1 MQRQM
6 LCCFTDYVALQ
17 MRMTL
22 FHSRMKIITTPKIEP
37 LSPKPS
43 AFAVLS
49 IPEFRWLFLG
59 NIAFFFAMQGQLL
72 TRTILAWD
80 LTGLA
85 QSLAYINLIVAVPM
99 IFASMIGGAITDRVE
114 RRQLIIIGQCL
125 ITGNEIFI
133 LSLLLLGELEFWH
146 LLCTAF
152 VAGCAF
158 PFIMPARMAITVN
171 VVGPDRIQSAMAISS
186 GAMNLSRVAGPAM
199 MGIIISQYSVVA
211 AYIVSTLLY
220 GAAVFCMLF
229 VKRNTAIQP
238 EGGKKPLLADII
250 YGFQYIRQNKPVMV
264 CLLFGLVPM
273 FLAMPFQNLLVML
286 VEQNWQV
293 GESGLGILMG
303 AGGVGGVLGSIW
315 IARRGDKSERL
326 RLMIVTVIGFALF
339 LAVFTQTSIFYLAL
353 IPLVLANLCAS
364 AFQTV
369 NNATVQILVDDN
381 VRGRMSSFM
390 MMSFG
395 LTPLGVF
402 PMAIAADHFGAAY
415 AIFGACIALVLITA
429 GFLGFSKT
437 LRTIDGTVKI
447 AMDKD
452 RVKPASGPLTDRA
465 P

>member
-1 MQRQM
+1 M
-6 LCCFTDYVALQ
+6 
-17 MRMTL
+17 
-22 FHSRMKIITTPKIEP
+22 
-37 LSPKPS
+37 
-43 AFAVLS
+43 
-49 IPEFRWLFLG
+49 
-59 NIAFFFAMQGQLL
+59 L
-72 TRTILAWD
+72 TRTILAWN
-80 LTGLA
+80 LTGSA

-125 ITGNEIFI
+125 ITGNELFI
-133 LSLLLLGELEFWH
+133 LGLLLLDELEFWH

-171 VVGPDRIQSAMAISS
+171 VVGPERIQSAMAISS

-199 MGIIISQYSVVA
+199 AGIIIAQFSVVA
-211 AYIVSTLLY
+211 AYIVSSLLY
-220 GAAVFCMLF
+220 GSAVFCMLF
-229 VKRNTAIQP
+229 VKRNTAVQP
-238 EGGKKPLLADII
+238 EGGKKPLLADIV
-250 YGFQYIRQNKPVMV
+250 YGFQYIKRNKPVMV

-286 VEQNWQV
+286 VEQSWQT
-293 GESGLGILMG
+293 GETGLGILMG

-326 RLMIVTVIGFALF
+326 RLMIVTVIGFAVL

-353 IPLVLANLCAS
+353 LPLVLANLCAS

-369 NNATVQILVDDN
+369 NNATVQILVDDS

-402 PMAIAADHFGAAY
+402 PMAVAADHFGAAN
-415 AIFGACIALVLITA
+415 AILGACIALVIITA
-429 GFLGFSKT
+429 AFLGLSKT
-437 LRTIDGTVKI
+437 LRTIDSTVEDAMAKI
-447 AMDKD
+447 KA
-452 RVKPASGPLTDRA
+452 KPASA
-465 P
+465 

>member
-1 MQRQM
+1 
-6 LCCFTDYVALQ
+6 
-17 MRMTL
+17 L
-22 FHSRMKIITTPKIEP
+22 F
-37 LSPKPS
+37 
-43 AFAVLS
+43 F
-49 IPEFRWLFLG
+49 G
-59 NIAFFFAMQGQLL
+59 NVGFFFAMNGQIL

-85 QSLAYINLIVAVPM
+85 QSLAYINLVVAVPM
-99 IFASMIGGAITDRVE
+99 IFVSMIGGAITDRVE
-114 RRQLIIIGQCL
+114 RRRLIIIGQCL
-125 ITGNEIFI
+125 ITANELFI
-133 LSLLLLGELEFWH
+133 LSLLVLGKLEFWH

-171 VVGPDRIQSAMAISS
+171 VVGPARIQSAMAISS

-199 MGIIISQYSVVA
+199 AGIIISQFSIVA

-220 GAAVFCMLF
+220 AFAVFCMLF

-238 EGGKKPLLADII
+238 EGGKKPLLADIA
-250 YGFQYIRQNKPVMV
+250 YGFQYIKRNKPVMI

-286 VEQNWQV
+286 VEQNWQT

-315 IARRGDKSERL
+315 IARRGDKTERL
-326 RLMIVTVIGFALF
+326 RLMIMTVIGFALF
-339 LAVFTQTSIFYLAL
+339 LAVFTQTSNFYYAL
-353 IPLVLANLCAS
+353 VPLILANLCAS

-369 NNATVQILVDDN
+369 NNATVQILVDDS

-402 PMAIAADHFGAAY
+402 PMAMAADHFGAAY
-415 AIFGACIALVLITA
+415 AILGACVALVVITA
-429 GFLGFSKT
+429 AFVVLSKT
-437 LRTIDGTVKI
+437 LRAIDGTVEI
-447 AMDKD
+447 AVEKV
-452 RVKPASGPLTDRA
+452 RGA
-465 P
+465 

>member
-1 MQRQM
+1 M
-6 LCCFTDYVALQ
+6 LA
-17 MRMTL
+17 
-22 FHSRMKIITTPKIEP
+22 
-37 LSPKPS
+37 
-43 AFAVLS
+43 
-49 IPEFRWLFLG
+49 IPEFRWLFAG
-59 NIAFFFAMQGQLL
+59 NVAFFFAMQGQVL

-85 QSLAYINLIVAVPM
+85 QSLAYINLVVAVPM

-133 LSLLLLGELEFWH
+133 LSLMLLGQLEFWH

-186 GAMNLSRVAGPAM
+186 GAMNLSRVAGPAL
-199 MGIIISQYSVVA
+199 MGIVISQFSVVA
-211 AYIVSTLLY
+211 AYTVSTVLY
-220 GAAVFCMLF
+220 ASAVVCMLY
-229 VKRNTAIQP
+229 VKRNKAVQP
-238 EGGKKPLLADII
+238 EGGKKPLLADIV
-250 YGFQYIRQNKPVMV
+250 YGFQYVSANKAVLV
-264 CLLFGLVPM
+264 CLMFGLVPM

-286 VEQNWQV
+286 VEQTWQA

-315 IARRGDKSERL
+315 IARRGDRSERL
-326 RLMIVTVIGFALF
+326 RLMIVTVVGFAIF

-353 IPLVLANLCAS
+353 VPLVLANLCAS

-369 NNATVQILVDDN
+369 NNATIQILVDDS

-402 PMAIAADHFGAAY
+402 PMAIAADHVGAAN
-415 AIFGACIALVLITA
+415 AILGACIALVVITA
-429 GFLGFSKT
+429 AFVLLSKT
-437 LRTIDGTVKI
+437 LRNIDGTVST
-447 AMDKD
+447 AME
-452 RVKPASGPLTDRA
+452 
-465 P
+465 

>member
-1 MQRQM
+1 
-6 LCCFTDYVALQ
+6 
-17 MRMTL
+17 
-22 FHSRMKIITTPKIEP
+22 
-37 LSPKPS
+37 
-43 AFAVLS
+43 
-49 IPEFRWLFLG
+49 
-59 NIAFFFAMQGQLL
+59 MQGQIL

-85 QSLAYINLIVAVPM
+85 QSLAYINLVVAVPM

-171 VVGPDRIQSAMAISS
+171 VVGADRIQSAMAISS

-211 AYIVSTLLY
+211 AYIVSSLLY
-220 GAAVFCMLF
+220 GSAVFCMLF
-229 VKRNTAIQP
+229 VKRNTAVQP

-250 YGFQYIRQNKPVMV
+250 YGFQYIKSNKPVMV
-264 CLLFGLVPM
+264 CLFFGLVPM

-286 VEQNWQV
+286 VEQSWQV

-315 IARRGDKSERL
+315 IAKRGDKPERL
-326 RLMIVTVIGFALF
+326 RLMVVTVIGFAIF

-353 IPLVLANLCAS
+353 IPLILANLCAS

-369 NNATVQILVDDN
+369 NNATVQILVDDS

-402 PMAIAADHFGAAY
+402 PMAIAADHFGAAN
-415 AIFGACIALVLITA
+415 AILGACIALVLITA
-429 GFLGFSKT
+429 AFVGLSKT
-437 LRTIDGTVKI
+437 LRSIDGTVEI
-447 AMDKD
+447 ATKKAGMKSLS
-452 RVKPASGPLTDRA
+452 VKE
-465 P
+465 

>member
-1 MQRQM
+1 M
-6 LCCFTDYVALQ
+6 
-17 MRMTL
+17 
-22 FHSRMKIITTPKIEP
+22 
-37 LSPKPS
+37 
-43 AFAVLS
+43 
-49 IPEFRWLFLG
+49 
-59 NIAFFFAMQGQLL
+59 L

-80 LTGLA
+80 LTGSA
-85 QSLAYINLIVAVPM
+85 QSLAYINLVVAGPM

-114 RRQLIIIGQCL
+114 RRQLIIIGQSL
-125 ITGNEIFI
+125 IVLNEIFI
-133 LSLLLLGELEFWH
+133 LVLLLLGKLEFWH

-171 VVGPDRIQSAMAISS
+171 VVGHERIQSAMAISS
-186 GAMNLSRVAGPAM
+186 GAMNMSRVAGPAM
-199 MGIIISQYSVVA
+199 AGLIIAQFSVVA
-211 AYIVSTLLY
+211 AYIVSTVLY
-220 GAAVFCMLF
+220 SAAVFCMLF
-229 VKRNTAIQP
+229 VKPNTAIQP

-250 YGFQYIRQNKPVMV
+250 YGFSYIKGNKPVMV

-286 VEQNWQV
+286 VDQSWQT
-293 GESGLGILMG
+293 GETGLGILMG

-315 IARRGDKSERL
+315 IARRGDRSERL
-326 RLMIVTVIGFALF
+326 RLMIVTLIGFAVL
-339 LAVFTQTSIFYLAL
+339 LGVFTQTSIFYLAL

-402 PMAIAADHFGAAY
+402 PMAVAADHYGAAN
-415 AIFGACIALVLITA
+415 AILGACVALVIITA
-429 GFLGFSKT
+429 AFLGLSRT
-437 LRTIDGTVKI
+437 LRTIDNTVKV
-447 AMDKD
+447 AMEKV
-452 RVKPASGPLTDRA
+452 RVKPAFVTSVDH
-465 P
+465 

>member
-1 MQRQM
+1 M
-6 LCCFTDYVALQ
+6 
-17 MRMTL
+17 
-22 FHSRMKIITTPKIEP
+22 
-37 LSPKPS
+37 
-43 AFAVLS
+43 
-49 IPEFRWLFLG
+49 
-59 NIAFFFAMQGQLL
+59 L
-72 TRTILAWD
+72 TRTILAWN
-80 LTGLA
+80 LTGSA

-125 ITGNEIFI
+125 ITGNELFI
-133 LSLLLLGELEFWH
+133 LGLLLLGELEFWH

-171 VVGPDRIQSAMAISS
+171 VVGPERIQSAMAISS

-199 MGIIISQYSVVA
+199 AGIIIAQFSVVA
-211 AYIVSTLLY
+211 AYVVSSLLY
-220 GAAVFCMLF
+220 GSAVFCMLF
-229 VKRNTAIQP
+229 VKRNTAVQP
-238 EGGKKPLLADII
+238 EGGKKPLLADIV
-250 YGFQYIRQNKPVMV
+250 YGFQYIKRNKPVMV

-286 VEQNWQV
+286 VEQSWQT
-293 GESGLGILMG
+293 GETGLGILMG

-326 RLMIVTVIGFALF
+326 RLMIVTVIGFAVL

-353 IPLVLANLCAS
+353 LPLVLANLCAS

-369 NNATVQILVDDN
+369 NNATVQILVDDS

-402 PMAIAADHFGAAY
+402 PMAVAADHFGAAN
-415 AIFGACIALVLITA
+415 AILGACIALVIITA
-429 GFLGFSKT
+429 AFLGLSKT
-437 LRTIDGTVKI
+437 LRTIDSTVEDAMAKI
-447 AMDKD
+447 KA
-452 RVKPASGPLTDRA
+452 KPASA
-465 P
+465 